1 MVENINNLKNLLLNV
16 AIIQKKY
23 DDLAKITGGNFNV
36 FSVLKMDSKEVR
48 MHSAFIGELLN
59 PNGSHGLNDIP
70 LEIFINLFTEKFNTK
85 DGINKFKVDSK
96 SVNTIVEKHIGATND
111 DKTEGGRID
120 IIIEDKLKNAI
131 IIENKI
137 YAREQENQLI
147 RYNNHLKEAPILYLT
162 LFGDPPTSQGDLIE
176 NLHYFNISYKVDIK
190 KWLEICLKE
199 AVELPMLREVIKQY
213 LYLIKKLTNQTTN
226 EDMSAEIRNLIN
238 EENVELIVQI
248 NNEYRSIVN
257 EIREKILRCVDYQI
271 VLIHD
276 CFIKVKITEDS
287 DDGIYVGYQYFDNNR
302 NSSSSE
308 KAKEIRNIIVKSIK
322 KKIDFNNNFIAWY
335 NPIKFLKKEKIESV
349 GNKEII
355 KMYKNPEYLDAFIK
369 TIIDEEKIISAELK
383 KLISFK

>member
-1 MVENINNLKNLLLNV
+1 
-16 AIIQKKY
+16 
-23 DDLAKITGGNFNV
+23 
-36 FSVLKMDSKEVR
+36 MDSKEVR

-59 PNGSHGLNDIP
+59 PSGSHGLNDIP
-70 LEIFINLFTEKFNTK
+70 LEIFINLFKEKFNAE
-85 DGINKFKVDSK
+85 DRINNFKIDSK
-96 SVNTIVEKHIGATND
+96 SVNTFVEKHIGATND

-120 IIIEDKLKNAI
+120 IIIEDKVKNAI

-162 LFGDPPTSQGDLIE
+162 LFGDAPTSQGDLIE

-308 KAKEIRNIIVKSIK
+308 KAKEIRNIIVKSIE

-355 KMYKNPEYLDAFIK
+355 KMYKNPEYLDVFIK
-369 TIIDEEKIISAELK
+369 TIIDEENKIKTELE
-383 KLISFK
+383 KLI